1 MTAREVADII
11 EEFAPLDNQE
21 PWDNSGF
28 CIGSPQTE
36 VHGVLVGFD
45 CTLELV
51 QEAVEVGANMIIT
64 HHPLIFQGLKK
75 INEETFL
82 GAIITLAIRS
92 GIVIYAAHT
101 NADKVMEGVSGLMAD
116 RLGLGMREP
125 LDEGGLGIIG
135 NLSEPLSSEEFIA
148 LVKKEFSLPSVRSSK
163 PLKTPISRVAMCGG
177 SGASL
182 IENAIAKGADAYL
195 CGDISYHHFFTEKG
209 FMLLDVGHYESEI
222 DIVDKIIA
230 VLKEKIHTFA
240 ILKTRNH
247 NNPIFY
253 Y

>member
-1 MTAREVADII
+1 
-11 EEFAPLDNQE
+11 
-21 PWDNSGF
+21 
-28 CIGSPQTE
+28 
-36 VHGVLVGFD
+36 
-45 CTLELV
+45 
-51 QEAVEVGANMIIT
+51 
-64 HHPLIFQGLKK
+64 
-75 INEETFL
+75 
-82 GAIITLAIRS
+82 
-92 GIVIYAAHT
+92 
-101 NADKVMEGVSGLMAD
+101 MAD

-135 NLSEPLSSEEFIA
+135 NLPEPLSSEEFIA

-163 PLKTPISRVAMCGG
+163 PLESPISRVAMCGG

-247 NNPIFY
+247 NNPIF
-253 Y
+253 